1 MEETLGKRISARRK
15 GLGLTQDALAE
26 QLGITAQA
34 VSKWENDQ
42 SCPDIT
48 MLPRLAEIFRCTT
61 DELLGLAPKEK
72 QTADSIPPEET
83 AAEPE
88 PNAPGI
94 RLHTLSSPGAAFG
107 FWLFLTGAVSLLDAV
122 RPSPCELSDI
132 AICCG
137 IFVFGLFSL
146 FRRFS
151 LLRLGCTLAGGVF
164 VVNLLIRPGIADMD
178 WRIPLC
184 AGLALFGLDML
195 LNTLRGKK
203 RILPARHRMPSCTKN
218 SFVTDAESFSCS
230 TSFGEAN
237 RLVTLQRLSGGQ
249 AEVNFGE
256 LTLDLTGCRQFS
268 ETCLLKLDC
277 NFGDMTVLI
286 PRSCR
291 AEINISTV
299 FADCDT
305 RGAPCP
311 ETSDRIYVNGDACF
325 GHITIRYI

>member
-195 LNTLRGKK
+195 LNTLGQETDTPSQASDAFVYEKQFCNR
-203 RILPARHRMPSCTKN
+203 RRVLFLFHIFRRSQPSRHPAAPFR
-218 SFVTDAESFSCS
+218 
-230 TSFGEAN
+230 
-237 RLVTLQRLSGGQ
+237 
-249 AEVNFGE
+249 
-256 LTLDLTGCRQFS
+256 
-268 ETCLLKLDC
+268 
-277 NFGDMTVLI
+277 
-286 PRSCR
+286 R
-291 AEINISTV
+291 A
-299 FADCDT
+299 
-305 RGAPCP
+305 G
-311 ETSDRIYVNGDACF
+311 
-325 GHITIRYI
+325 